1 MFSVGPK
8 KVTLG
13 EFVYVNML
21 VEPFVPRI
29 SKCVSTEKEAGLN
42 CFSGLKVA
50 SIIFLKVL

>member
-1 MFSVGPK
+1 MFSVAHK

-21 VEPFVPRI
+21 VDSFVPRI

-42 CFSGLKVA
+42 CFSGL
-50 SIIFLKVL
+50 

>member
-1 MFSVGPK
+1 MFSVAHK

-21 VEPFVPRI
+21 VDSFVPRM

-42 CFSGLKVA
+42 CFSGL
-50 SIIFLKVL
+50 